1 MSKLLK
7 ICPYCGKQVADGTKV
22 CPACKRSLT
31 LPAPVEKKKTTK
43 TEAPVS
49 TAKTTRKADKN
60 SRRKISKA
68 GIAILVIS
76 ILILLAAI
84 VVLTMVLMDGGL
96 DGLSSD
102 STEISPVT
110 IVSGTTSPAFSQ
122 PLEEEVGA
130 PDTTIPSA
138 EPADNAEDADNTT
151 DDIDETDEADDAN
164 GLEYPEITDGNMVTS
179 SSDTVYV
186 RSDGVNIRSGPG
198 TEYDTVGT
206 VNAGDSL
213 QRSGTTVNGWSRV
226 EYDGTVGYIYSA
238 LVSTSEQSEE
248 IVITDTDG
256 FATVSDTIRVK
267 ADANVRMSPSTDGTI
282 ITVVKAG
289 ETLDRIG
296 VGDNWSRINY
306 NGITCYIHNNMIT
319 ASTDSDG
326 FTAVSD
332 NVTVKADA
340 NIRTSPDLNSSV
352 VTVATAGTVLSRTG
366 ISDSWSRVEYNGQV
380 CYIHNNMLK

>member
-31 LPAPVEKKKTTK
+31 LPAPVEKKKTSK
-43 TEAPVS
+43 TEAPTS
-49 TAKTTRKADKN
+49 TAKSSKAAKKTEKTG
-60 SRRKISKA
+60 RRKISKA

-96 DGLSSD
+96 EGLSA
-102 STEISPVT
+102 EPVQT
-110 IVSGTTSPAFSQ
+110 SQVMEAAATTSPAFSQ
-122 PLEEEVGA
+122 PLEEEVDAGDMA
-130 PDTTIPSA
+130 APSA
-138 EPADNAEDADNTT
+138 EPADTDAGAPDA
-151 DDIDETDEADDAN
+151 DEADDTAEDG
-164 GLEYPEITDGNMVTS
+164 GLEYPEVTDGNMVTS

-226 EYDGTVGYIYSA
+226 EYDGAVGYIYSA
-238 LVSTSEQSEE
+238 LVSTSEQAEE

-296 VGDNWSRINY
+296 VGSSWSRINY

-319 ASTDSDG
+319 ASADSDG
-326 FTAVSD
+326 FTTVSD

-352 VTVATAGTVLSRTG
+352 VTVATAGTVLTRTG
-366 ISDSWSRVEYNGQV
+366 LSDSWSRVEYNGQT